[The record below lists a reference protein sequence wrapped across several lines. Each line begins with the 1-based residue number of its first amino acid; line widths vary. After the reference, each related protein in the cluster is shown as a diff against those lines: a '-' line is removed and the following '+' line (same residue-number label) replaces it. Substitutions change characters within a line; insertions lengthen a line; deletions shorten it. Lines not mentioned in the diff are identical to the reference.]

1 MRSIY
6 IYQISKEQATKS
18 VLVYSLKKSNGSFLT
33 EFLLLY
39 WALAEY
45 LYVNRNWLHI
55 MEMRGSIAKIV
66 IDSIYPTK
74 KFTAMVMF

>member
-45 LYVNRNWLHI
+45 LYVDRYWLHI

-74 KFTAMVMF
+74 KFTAMIMF